1 MESPFLSCAP
11 VHDSDTAKE
20 GDGEGR
26 CAVGVDAFLVEA
38 LYNPRHRLTVM
49 RMELDIQNFIQNC
62 DQQQFEFHHLPT
74 SYLKCVAHRVAQHYG
89 LHIMALDNIINGFS
103 SRVVARKTPESGFPA
118 IFYQMSRQNRLKKK
132 RTIT

>member
-38 LYNPRHRLTVM
+38 LYNPRHRLTVL
-49 RMELDIQNFIQNC
+49 RMELYIQILFRIVTNNSLNSIIYQ
-62 DQQQFEFHHLPT
+62 LRT
-74 SYLKCVAHRVAQHYG
+74 SSV
-89 LHIMALDNIINGFS
+89 LHIALHNTMVYILWHS
-103 SRVVARKTPESGFPA
+103 TTS
-118 IFYQMSRQNRLKKK
+118 
-132 RTIT
+132 